1 MASTSLSRTQTAG
14 NQKTWTL
21 SVWFKR
27 SNLSTSHIMPWCA
40 GTYTSTNLIQMF
52 FSATDCLDI
61 HGYDSGGSLTYQLTT
76 NRVFRDTCGWYNLVV
91 SCDTTQ
97 AVASDRLK
105 IYINGV
111 QETSLS
117 TASYPAED
125 HDTAMNQ
132 NTLPLVIGNRNGA
145 SYYFGGVMSHLHII
159 DGTAYPAS
167 TFGSTDAATGEW
179 TINTNPS
186 VTYGTNGAFILKDGN
201 SVTDQ
206 SGEGNNFTVATGTLT
221 ATEDCPS
228 DIFSTWNNLIYTPYM
243 VSYNNGNT
251 TASSADSYWYSTQS
265 TLGVTKGKWDF
276 ECMNLNADNLIGVQ
290 VAYADMDNYPS
301 YQLTGTTLFY
311 NADGGEIVKDNV
323 WTTADY
329 GTFGVSDVMGVAFN
343 MDDKVLSIY
352 KNGVAIVTDYAVSAS
367 ITDATAMMSMNVH
380 GSGSSIQTNFGNG
393 YFGDT
398 AISSEGTNASGI
410 GKFEYDVP
418 AGFTAL
424 STKGL
429 NS

>member
-1 MASTSLSRTQTAG
+1 
-14 NQKTWTL
+14 
-21 SVWFKR
+21 
-27 SNLSTSHIMPWCA
+27 
-40 GTYTSTNLIQMF
+40 
-52 FSATDCLDI
+52 
-61 HGYDSGGSLTYQLTT
+61 
-76 NRVFRDTCGWYNLVV
+76 
-91 SCDTTQ
+91 
-97 AVASDRLK
+97 
-105 IYINGV
+105 
-111 QETSLS
+111 
-117 TASYPAED
+117 
-125 HDTAMNQ
+125 
-132 NTLPLVIGNRNGA
+132 
-145 SYYFGGVMSHLHII
+145 
-159 DGTAYPAS
+159 
-167 TFGSTDAATGEW
+167 
-179 TINTNPS
+179 
-186 VTYGTNGAFILKDGN
+186 
-201 SVTDQ
+201 
-206 SGEGNNFTVATGTLT
+206 
-221 ATEDCPS
+221 
-228 DIFSTWNNLIYTPYM
+228 M

-265 TLGVTKGKWDF
+265 TLGVTKGKWYF
-276 ECMNLNADNLIGVQ
+276 ECKNLNADNLIGVQ